1 MIVKGASS
9 WAMAT
14 VMLGWM
20 GAPAFAA
27 HHAQHESTREQTA
40 RQTMVDHQ
48 LRARGIDDPRVLAVM
63 GELPRHLFVNGDE
76 RARAYEDHP
85 LPIGYGQTISQPYI
99 VALMTSLAHVRPGQ
113 RVLEI
118 GTGSGYQAAVL
129 SRLVGQVDTIEIVPA
144 LAERARQTLDNLG
157 VTNVRVR
164 IGDGYRGWPQEGPF
178 DAILITAAP
187 PGIPRPLVDQLKPG
201 ARMVLPV
208 GDETQTLLVVTKHA
222 DGTYEQTPILPVR
235 FVPMTGEAQRTP
247 N

>member
-1 MIVKGASS
+1 
-9 WAMAT
+9 MA
-14 VMLGWM
+14 VLVGWV
-20 GAPAFAA
+20 GVPSLVA

-40 RQTMVDHQ
+40 RQTMVERQ
-48 LRARGIDDPRVLAVM
+48 LRSRGIDDARVLAVM

-76 RARAYEDHP
+76 RSHAYEDHP

-164 IGDGYRGWPQEGPF
+164 IGDGYRGWPTEAPF

-235 FVPMTGEAQRTP
+235 FVPMTGEAQQSP
-247 N
+247 H